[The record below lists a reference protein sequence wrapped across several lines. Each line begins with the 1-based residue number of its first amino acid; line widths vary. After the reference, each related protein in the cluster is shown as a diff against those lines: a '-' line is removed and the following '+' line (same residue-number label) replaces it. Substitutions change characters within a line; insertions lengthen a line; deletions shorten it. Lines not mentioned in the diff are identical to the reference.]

1 MQKSRDGVTWL
12 WQRVPLTQ
20 RTARR
25 SWCWAPRPRP
35 PRPSFPL
42 GAGTGL
48 RPAPTPLT
56 TPPDPAGP
64 ASSPAP
70 RGCSVFALVTPLLAA
85 REVSPWRPEELHFGG
100 SSWCW
105 PVSPQ
110 EGGGPCFLSRG
121 GWPSLG
127 ARSPCPAAAGLQAQL
142 PLCPACD
149 LLSES
154 QSQGPLKSSDSG
166 ETGLRADATLSG
178 FLERA
183 GPPSPGLSC
192 RTLSALCSLGP
203 HRAAARGCPETP
215 RARLSL
221 RGAASS
227 TSVLTPLHSCA
238 PHHDSCLLPCVLCG
252 VHYSQL

>member
-1 MQKSRDGVTWL
+1 MAARSSLWLHPYWQHVRSALGGRKSCISG
-12 WQRVPLTQ
+12 
-20 RTARR
+20 
-25 SWCWAPRPRP
+25 APP
-35 PRPSFPL
+35 
-42 GAGTGL
+42 GAG
-48 RPAPTPLT
+48 R
-56 TPPDPAGP
+56 
-64 ASSPAP
+64 SPRR
-70 RGCSVFALVTPLLAA
+70 RGG
-85 REVSPWRPEELHFGG
+85 E
-100 SSWCW
+100 
-105 PVSPQ
+105 
-110 EGGGPCFLSRG
+110 PCFLSRG